1 MLVSGLVTKTDY
13 NAKILDIVG
22 KYFTTSDYNK
32 FIKEMSDAKIKEK
45 GTVDK
50 SDISNLVKNSDLN
63 TKPTILASKA
73 ELKEQHL
80 IQVISM
86 VKIFLLIVINICLF
100 MNQHLI
106 RQSPKNKNT
115 EYVFCSKS
123 KRLFKSKVLPLPNIK
138 YFG

>member
-1 MLVSGLVTKTDY
+1 MKLKTKYQMLVSGLVTKTDY
-13 NAKILDIVG
+13 NAKISDIVG

-45 GTVDK
+45 WTVDK

-86 VKIFLLIVINICLF
+86 VKIFLLIVINICFF

-106 RQSPKNKNT
+106 R
-115 EYVFCSKS
+115 
-123 KRLFKSKVLPLPNIK
+123 
-138 YFG
+138 